1 VPKPKG
7 GAAVLRE
14 MYGIAKEYGPE
25 SMRTLGKAAAEG
37 DIDAAKALQRF
48 FNDFMKAMGEG
59 EASEVLKEIARIRAG
74 KRPPGR
80 PSVARS

>member
-1 VPKPKG
+1 MSKPKT
-7 GAAVLRE
+7 GAAVFRE
-14 MYGIAKEYGPE
+14 MFELAKSYGPE
-25 SMRTLGKAAAEG
+25 SMRTLGKAAADG

-48 FNDFMKAMGEG
+48 FNDFMKLMGEG

-80 PSVARS
+80 PRL